1 MLPVEE
7 IAARGWPAAE
17 VLRRD
22 GWLLRHTPSLT
33 RRRSNSALPL
43 ADHPDPA
50 LVEDFYARRGARALV
65 QVSPAEE
72 RTGLDA
78 ELARRGWTREGPTDV
93 LVADADAVLAATA
106 PGAVL
111 AATAP
116 GAVLAAT
123 APDAVLAATTPDAVA
138 LADRPD
144 AGWIAAWA
152 ACEERADADEHART
166 VLARIEPPTAYARV
180 PGDLGVGL
188 AVCERDW
195 AGLFCVA
202 TAASARR
209 RGIASHVVHAL
220 TTWAVEHGARRLYLQ
235 VESAN
240 AAAHGLYERAGFT
253 RSHGYHYRAAPR

>member
-43 ADHPDPA
+43 GDHPDTA
-50 LVEDFYARRGARALV
+50 VVEDFYARRGVRTLV

-78 ELARRGWTREGPTDV
+78 ELARRKWTREGATDV

-106 PGAVL
+106 PAAALAVP
-111 AATAP
+111 AP
-116 GAVLAAT
+116 GE
-123 APDAVLAATTPDAVA
+123 VA
-138 LADRPD
+138 LTDRPD

-166 VLARIEPPTAYARV
+166 VLARIEPPTAYARA

-188 AVCERDW
+188 AVCERGW

-220 TTWAVEHGARRLYLQ
+220 TTWAAERGARRLYLQ
-235 VESAN
+235 VASAN
-240 AAAHGLYERAGFT
+240 AAAHAFYGRAGCT
-253 RSHGYHYRAAPR
+253 RSHGYHYRAAPGETAAV

>member
-17 VLRRD
+17 ALRRD

-50 LVEDFYARRGARALV
+50 LVEDFYTRSGARALV

-72 RTGLDA
+72 RAGLDA

-106 PGAVL
+106 PDALV
-111 AATAP
+111 AAAP
-116 GAVLAAT
+116 GAG
-123 APDAVLAATTPDAVA
+123 LAATTPGAVA
-138 LADRPD
+138 LAARPD

-188 AVCERDW
+188 AVCGRDW

-202 TAASARR
+202 PAARARR